1 MAPEYEKAAVRIRQ
15 KELNAELFNKPTSTG
30 PQMSLAEVN
39 CEERKSRKLCQIFKI
54 TGFPRLL
61 LFKNGKLLEQYKGER
76 TAKHIEAFMNKHF
89 SNEL

>member
-15 KELNAELFNKPTSTG
+15 KELNTVLSNKPGGNG

-39 CEERKSRKLCQIFKI
+39 CEEKKSRRLCQTFKI

-76 TAKHIEAFMNKHF
+76 KAKHIEAFMNKHF